1 MKLEDQYKEYL
12 KNNPESKYSFDEWFL
27 KVWEPKNNE
36 YLNVGEDGKLTYLED
51 MSIWDITL
59 MDGLEDERIMDFKQT
74 INNISDHLKNLSYA
88 NGDISDIGNEVGYSI
103 GMTLE
108 NMTEDEIETFISGF
122 RHGVSLTNGTHK

>member
-74 INNISDHLKNLSYA
+74 INNISDHLKNLSYT

-103 GMTLE
+103 GMSLE

>member
-59 MDGLEDERIMDFKQT
+59 MDGLGDERIMDFKQT
-74 INNISDHLKNLSYA
+74 ITNISDHLKNLSYS

>member
-74 INNISDHLKNLSYA
+74 ITNISDHLKNLSYS

-103 GMTLE
+103 GMSLE

>member
-103 GMTLE
+103 GMSLE

>member
-74 INNISDHLKNLSYA
+74 ITNISEHLKNLSYA

-103 GMTLE
+103 GMSLE
-108 NMTEDEIETFISGF
+108 NMTEDEIDSFISGF

>member
-74 INNISDHLKNLSYA
+74 ISNISDHLKNLSYS

-103 GMTLE
+103 GMSLE
-108 NMTEDEIETFISGF
+108 NMTEDEIDSFISGF